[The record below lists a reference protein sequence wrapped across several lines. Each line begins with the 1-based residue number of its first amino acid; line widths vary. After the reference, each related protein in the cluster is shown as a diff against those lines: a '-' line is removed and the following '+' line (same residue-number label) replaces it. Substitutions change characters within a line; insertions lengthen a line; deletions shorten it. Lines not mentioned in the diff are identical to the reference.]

1 MAGIN
6 TSFDAPQSA
15 SAKRF
20 FSRLAGVFIE
30 PGETFED
37 IARKPD
43 WIPPLALLILVGF
56 AVVET
61 MLLKIGASQI
71 VLHSLQQSGRATG
84 MDPAQLNQMAER
96 SSAIMSIVM
105 PVSAVLGAPIFL
117 LVVAGFGLLVLN
129 GFFGQHVRFKEIF
142 SVTCYSYLP
151 SIVGAVMVVA
161 VVLFGDPA
169 AFNPQ
174 SPAPTNPG
182 FFMNPLT
189 NSRPVIALATSLDVI
204 IFWFMVLLAIGL
216 SRVVRKRV
224 SAGTIFM
231 TYLGAWALV
240 VIVKVGFAMLFAG
253 H

>member
-1 MAGIN
+1 MADIDP
-6 TSFDAPQSA
+6 SSDSLQSTP
-15 SAKRF
+15 AKPF
-20 FSRLAGVFIE
+20 FSRLIGVFVE

-43 WIPPLALLILVGF
+43 WIAPLALLILVAF

-61 MLLKIGASQI
+61 LLLKIGASEL
-71 VLHSLQQSGRATG
+71 VLRGIQQSGRAAS

-96 SSAIMSIVM
+96 SAAIMRFVM
-105 PVSAVLGAPIFL
+105 PASAVLGAPIFL

-129 GFFGQHVRFKEIF
+129 GFFGQHSKFKDVF
-142 SVTCYSYLP
+142 SVTCYAYLP
-151 SIVGAVMVVA
+151 SIVGAVMAIA
-161 VVLFGDPA
+161 VVFFGDPA

-182 FFMNPLT
+182 YFMNPAT
-189 NSRPVIALATSLDVI
+189 SSRAVIAMATSLDVI
-204 IFWFMVLLAIGL
+204 IFWFLVLLAIGL
-216 SRVVRKRV
+216 SRVVQKRV
-224 SAGTIFM
+224 KAGTIFM

-240 VIVKVGFAMLFAG
+240 VIIKVGFAMLFGG